1 MDKRES
7 SRAKASH
14 RIKSM
19 SSPRKRKQMESL
31 LTVDIE
37 MPSSQPQ
44 EDEGQTILQENN
56 VDESEYHRD
65 SFP

>member
-1 MDKRES
+1 
-7 SRAKASH
+7 
-14 RIKSM
+14 
-19 SSPRKRKQMESL
+19 MESL

-56 VDESEYHRD
+56 NVDESEDHGD